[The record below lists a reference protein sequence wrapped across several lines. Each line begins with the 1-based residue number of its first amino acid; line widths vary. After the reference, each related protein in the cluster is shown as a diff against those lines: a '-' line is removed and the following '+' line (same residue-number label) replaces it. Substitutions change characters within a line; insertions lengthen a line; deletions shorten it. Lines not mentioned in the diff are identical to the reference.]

1 MTNIKYLKEN
11 NLYDAHKQFM
21 RMAEGYLRQENI
33 EEAGEDEDPNAGAD
47 PNAMGGDPN
56 AGGDSNAMGADPNAG
71 MDPNAMGGDPNAGM
85 AGDDGSGAGADPN
98 AGMDPNAMTGD
109 MGADPSAMGE
119 DPTAMDADPN
129 AMGGEMPSSEDD
141 EEVIDVDDLTNAQE
155 KLNDK
160 ENAVG
165 RHVEKVDDK
174 LKQLGQVLDK
184 IEQMIDNNNSEIE
197 ALKGEFKKRNPTQTE
212 KLNLRS
218 LDSYPFNV
226 KPTDY
231 WRQKGIDSNYEA
243 YSDNQEPT
251 TQEYKITNDDVDNI
265 NDNEIANSFFIDDD
279 LKQDINKIFGL
290 S

>member
-11 NLYDAHKQFM
+11 NLYNAHKQFM

-33 EEAGEDEDPNAGAD
+33 EEAGEDEDPNAGANPNAGMDPNGGAD

-56 AGGDSNAMGADPNAG
+56 AGADHSGGADPNAAA
-71 MDPNAMGGDPNAGM
+71 DPNAMGDDPNAGM
-85 AGDDGSGAGADPN
+85 NPGT
-98 AGMDPNAMTGD
+98 MTGD
-109 MGADPSAMGE
+109 MGADP
-119 DPTAMDADPN
+119 N
-129 AMGGEMPSSEDD
+129 AMGDEMAAPEDD
-141 EEVIDVDDLTNAQE
+141 EDVIDVDDLTNAQE

-231 WRQKGIDSNYEA
+231 WNQKGIDSNYEA
-243 YSDNQEPT
+243 YADNQEPT

>member
-11 NLYDAHKQFM
+11 NLYNAHKQFM

-47 PNAMGGDPN
+47 PNAGM
-56 AGGDSNAMGADPNAG
+56 DSNGGA
-71 MDPNAMGGDPNAGM
+71 DPNAMGGDPNAGM
-85 AGDDGSGAGADPN
+85 AGDDGSGEGVDPN
-98 AGMDPNAMTGD
+98 AGMDSNAMGDDPNAMEGD
-109 MGADPSAMGE
+109 T
-119 DPTAMDADPN
+119 TAMDADPN
-129 AMGGEMPSSEDD
+129 AMDGEMQAPEDD
-141 EEVIDVDDLTNAQE
+141 EDVIDVDDLTNAQE

-231 WRQKGIDSNYEA
+231 WKQKGMDSNYEA

>member
-11 NLYDAHKQFM
+11 NLYNAHKQFM
-21 RMAEGYLRQENI
+21 RLAEGYLRQENI

-56 AGGDSNAMGADPNAG
+56 AGADPNAMGADSTAG
-71 MDPNAMGGDPNAGM
+71 ADPNAMGGDPNAGM
-85 AGDDGSGAGADPN
+85 AGDDGSGEGVDPN
-98 AGMDPNAMTGD
+98 AGMDSNAMGDDPNAMEG
-109 MGADPSAMGE
+109 

-129 AMGGEMPSSEDD
+129 AMDGEMQAPEDD
-141 EEVIDVDDLTNAQE
+141 EDVIDVDDLTNAQE

>member
-1 MTNIKYLKEN
+1 MTNVKYLKEN
-11 NLYDAHKQFM
+11 NLYNAHKQFM

-47 PNAMGGDPN
+47 PNAMG
-56 AGGDSNAMGADPNAG
+56 ADPNAG
-71 MDPNAMGGDPNAGM
+71 MDPNGGV
-85 AGDDGSGAGADPN
+85 DPN

-109 MGADPSAMGE
+109 MGADP
-119 DPTAMDADPN
+119 N
-129 AMGGEMPSSEDD
+129 ATGGEMPSSEDD
-141 EEVIDVDDLTNAQE
+141 EEVIDVDDLTDAQE

-174 LKQLGQVLDK
+174 LKQLGLVLDK

-218 LDSYPFNV
+218 LDSYPYNV

-231 WRQKGIDSNYEA
+231 WKQKGIDSNYEA
-243 YSDNQEPT
+243 YADNQEPT

-265 NDNEIANSFFIDDD
+265 NDNEVANSFFIDDD

>member
-33 EEAGEDEDPNAGAD
+33 EEAGEDEDPNAGTDPNAGAD
-47 PNAMGGDPN
+47 PNAMGGD
-56 AGGDSNAMGADPNAG
+56 MGADPNGGGMPDGETDPNAG
-71 MDPNAMGGDPNAGM
+71 ADPNAMGGDMGEDPNAGGM
-85 AGDDGSGAGADPN
+85 PDAGADPN
-98 AGMDPNAMTGD
+98 MDPNAMTGD
-109 MGADPSAMGE
+109 VAE
-119 DPTAMDADPN
+119 DPN
-129 AMGGEMPSSEDD
+129 AMGDETPAPEDD
-141 EEVIDVDDLTNAQE
+141 EEVINVDDLTNAQE

-231 WRQKGIDSNYEA
+231 WKQKGMDSNYEA

-251 TQEYKITNDDVDNI
+251 TKEYKITNDDVDNI
-265 NDNEIANSFFIDDD
+265 NDNEIADSFFIDDD

>member
-33 EEAGEDEDPNAGAD
+33 EEAGEDEDPNAGTDPNAGSDPNAMGGDMGADPNAGGMPDGEADPNAGAD
-47 PNAMGGDPN
+47 PNAMGGD
-56 AGGDSNAMGADPNAG
+56 MGEDPNVGG
-71 MDPNAMGGDPNAGM
+71 MPD
-85 AGDDGSGAGADPN
+85 AGANPN
-98 AGMDPNAMTGD
+98 MDPNAMTGD
-109 MGADPSAMGE
+109 VAE
-119 DPTAMDADPN
+119 DPN
-129 AMGGEMPSSEDD
+129 AMSDEMPAPEDD

-155 KLNDK
+155 KLNNK

-231 WRQKGIDSNYEA
+231 WKQKGMDSNYEA

-251 TQEYKITNDDVDNI
+251 TKEYKITNDDVDNI
-265 NDNEIANSFFIDDD
+265 NDNEVANSFFIDDD

>member
-11 NLYDAHKQFM
+11 NLYNAHKQFM

-33 EEAGEDEDPNAGAD
+33 EEAGEDEDPNAGANLNAGMDPNGGAD

-56 AGGDSNAMGADPNAG
+56 AGA
-71 MDPNAMGGDPNAGM
+71 DPNAMGGDPNAGM
-85 AGDDGSGAGADPN
+85 AADDGSGEGVDPN
-98 AGMDPNAMTGD
+98 DGMDPNAM
-109 MGADPSAMGE
+109 GE
-119 DPTAMDADPN
+119 DPNAMDADPN
-129 AMGGEMPSSEDD
+129 AMDGEMPAPEDD
-141 EEVIDVDDLTNAQE
+141 EDVIDVDDLTNAQE

-218 LDSYPFNV
+218 LDSYPYNV

-243 YSDNQEPT
+243 YADNQEPT

>member
-11 NLYDAHKQFM
+11 NLYNAHKQFM

-33 EEAGEDEDPNAGAD
+33 EEAGEDEDPNAGANPNGGMSPNGGAD

-56 AGGDSNAMGADPNAG
+56 AGADPNAMGDDPNAGMDGDDGSGEGIDPNAG
-71 MDPNAMGGDPNAGM
+71 MDPNAMGEDPN
-85 AGDDGSGAGADPN
+85 
-98 AGMDPNAMTGD
+98 
-109 MGADPSAMGE
+109 
-119 DPTAMDADPN
+119 AMDADPN
-129 AMGGEMPSSEDD
+129 AMDGEMPAPEDD
-141 EEVIDVDDLTNAQE
+141 EDVIDVDDLTNAQE

-218 LDSYPFNV
+218 LDSYPYNV

-243 YSDNQEPT
+243 YADNQEPT

>member
-47 PNAMGGDPN
+47 SNAGMDPN
-56 AGGDSNAMGADPNAG
+56 GGADPNAMGADSTAG
-71 MDPNAMGGDPNAGM
+71 ADPNAMGGDPNAGM
-85 AGDDGSGAGADPN
+85 AGDDGSGEGVDPN
-98 AGMDPNAMTGD
+98 ASMDPNAMGE
-109 MGADPSAMGE
+109 DPNAMEG
-119 DPTAMDADPN
+119 DPTAMD
-129 AMGGEMPSSEDD
+129 GEMPAPEDD
-141 EEVIDVDDLTNAQE
+141 EDVIDVDDLTNAQE

-218 LDSYPFNV
+218 LDSYPYNV

-243 YSDNQEPT
+243 YADNQEPT

>member
-11 NLYDAHKQFM
+11 NLYNAHKQFM

-33 EEAGEDEDPNAGAD
+33 EEAGEDEDPNAGTD
-47 PNAMGGDPN
+47 PNAGMDPNAGAPMDGGGDANMGGDPN
-56 AGGDSNAMGADPNAG
+56 MGADPNGSMDPNAG
-71 MDPNAMGGDPNAGM
+71 APMDGGGDPNAMGGDPNAGM
-85 AGDDGSGAGADPN
+85 DPST
-98 AGMDPNAMTGD
+98 MTGD

-119 DPTAMDADPN
+119 D
-129 AMGGEMPSSEDD
+129 MPVPEDD

-231 WRQKGIDSNYEA
+231 WKQKGIDSNYEA
-243 YSDNQEPT
+243 YADNQEPT
-251 TQEYKITNDDVDNI
+251 TKEYKITNDDVDNI

>member
-11 NLYDAHKQFM
+11 NLYNAHKQFM

-33 EEAGEDEDPNAGAD
+33 EEAGEDEDPNAGAS
-47 PNAMGGDPN
+47 PNAMGSDPN
-56 AGGDSNAMGADPNAG
+56 AGGDPNAMGADSTAG
-71 MDPNAMGGDPNAGM
+71 ADPNAMGGDPNAGM
-85 AGDDGSGAGADPN
+85 AGDDGSGEGVDPN
-98 AGMDPNAMTGD
+98 TGMDPNAMGD
-109 MGADPSAMGE
+109 DPNAMEG
-119 DPTAMDADPN
+119 DPNAMDADPN
-129 AMGGEMPSSEDD
+129 AMDGEMSAPEDD
-141 EEVIDVDDLTNAQE
+141 EDVIDVDDLTNAQE

-231 WRQKGIDSNYEA
+231 WKQKGMDSNYEA
-243 YSDNQEPT
+243 YADNQEPT

>member
-56 AGGDSNAMGADPNAG
+56 AG
-71 MDPNAMGGDPNAGM
+71 M
-85 AGDDGSGAGADPN
+85 AGDDGSGD
-98 AGMDPNAMTGD
+98 GMDPNAMPGD
-109 MGADPSAMGE
+109 MGADPNAMG
-119 DPTAMDADPN
+119 DDSTAMGGDPN

>member
-47 PNAMGGDPN
+47 PNVGTDPN
-56 AGGDSNAMGADPNAG
+56 GGV
-71 MDPNAMGGDPNAGM
+71 DPNAMGGDPNAMGADPTAGANAGADPNDGM
-85 AGDDGSGAGADPN
+85 DPNARMATDDGSDAGVDPN

-109 MGADPSAMGE
+109 MGEDPSAMG
-119 DPTAMDADPN
+119 D
-129 AMGGEMPSSEDD
+129 EMPNPEDD
-141 EEVIDVDDLTNAQE
+141 EDVIDVDDLTNAQE

-184 IEQMIDNNNSEIE
+184 IEQMIDNNNTEIE

-231 WRQKGIDSNYEA
+231 WKQKGMDSNYEA
-243 YSDNQEPT
+243 YSDNNEPT
-251 TQEYKITNDDVDNI
+251 TKEYKITNDDVDNI

>member
-33 EEAGEDEDPNAGAD
+33 EEAGEDEDPNAGTDPNAGSDPNAMGGDMGADPNSGGMPDGEADPNAGAD
-47 PNAMGGDPN
+47 PNAMGGDMGEDPN
-56 AGGDSNAMGADPNAG
+56 AGGMPD
-71 MDPNAMGGDPNAGM
+71 
-85 AGDDGSGAGADPN
+85 AGADPN
-98 AGMDPNAMTGD
+98 MDPNAMTGD
-109 MGADPSAMGE
+109 VAEG
-119 DPTAMDADPN
+119 PN
-129 AMGGEMPSSEDD
+129 AMGDETPAPDDD

-231 WRQKGIDSNYEA
+231 WKQKGMDSNYEA

-251 TQEYKITNDDVDNI
+251 TKEYKITNDDVDNI
-265 NDNEIANSFFIDDD
+265 NDNEVANSFFIDDD

>member
-11 NLYDAHKQFM
+11 NLYNAHKQFM

-47 PNAMGGDPN
+47 PNAGMDPNGGADPNAMGGDPN
-56 AGGDSNAMGADPNAG
+56 AGADPNAMGGDTNAGADPNAG
-71 MDPNAMGGDPNAGM
+71 MDPNADM
-85 AGDDGSGAGADPN
+85 AGDDGSDAGADPN

-109 MGADPSAMGE
+109 MGADPN
-119 DPTAMDADPN
+119 AMD
-129 AMGGEMPSSEDD
+129 GEMPAPEDD
-141 EEVIDVDDLTNAQE
+141 EEVIDVDDLTDAQE

-231 WRQKGIDSNYEA
+231 WKQKGMDSNYEA

>member
-11 NLYDAHKQFM
+11 NLYNAHKQFM

-47 PNAMGGDPN
+47 PNAGMDPNGGADPNTMGGDPN
-56 AGGDSNAMGADPNAG
+56 AGA
-71 MDPNAMGGDPNAGM
+71 DPNAMGGDTNAGADSNAGMDPNAGM
-85 AGDDGSGAGADPN
+85 AGDDGSDAGADPN

-109 MGADPSAMGE
+109 MGADPSAM
-119 DPTAMDADPN
+119 D
-129 AMGGEMPSSEDD
+129 GEMPAPEDD
-141 EEVIDVDDLTNAQE
+141 EEVIDVDDLTDAQE

-231 WRQKGIDSNYEA
+231 WKQKGMDSNYEA

-279 LKQDINKIFGL
+279 LKQDINKIFGV

>member
-1 MTNIKYLKEN
+1 MTNVKYLKEN
-11 NLYDAHKQFM
+11 NLYNAHKQFM

-47 PNAMGGDPN
+47 PNAMG
-56 AGGDSNAMGADPNAG
+56 ADPNAG
-71 MDPNAMGGDPNAGM
+71 MDPNGGVDPNAGI
-85 AGDDGSGAGADPN
+85 
-98 AGMDPNAMTGD
+98 DPNAMTGD
-109 MGADPSAMGE
+109 MGADP
-119 DPTAMDADPN
+119 N
-129 AMGGEMPSSEDD
+129 ATGGEMPSSEDD
-141 EEVIDVDDLTNAQE
+141 EEVIDVDDLTDAQE

-174 LKQLGQVLDK
+174 LKQLGLVLDK

-218 LDSYPFNV
+218 LDSYPYNV

-231 WRQKGIDSNYEA
+231 WKQKGIDSNYEA
-243 YSDNQEPT
+243 YADNQEPT

-265 NDNEIANSFFIDDD
+265 NDNEVANSFFIDDD

>member
-11 NLYDAHKQFM
+11 NLYNAHKQFM

-33 EEAGEDEDPNAGAD
+33 EEAGEDEDPNAGANPNAGMSPNGGAD

-56 AGGDSNAMGADPNAG
+56 AGADPNAMGDDPNAGMDGDDGSGEGIDPNAG
-71 MDPNAMGGDPNAGM
+71 MDPNAMGEDPN
-85 AGDDGSGAGADPN
+85 
-98 AGMDPNAMTGD
+98 
-109 MGADPSAMGE
+109 
-119 DPTAMDADPN
+119 AMDADPN
-129 AMGGEMPSSEDD
+129 AMDGEMPAPEDD
-141 EEVIDVDDLTNAQE
+141 EDVIDVDDLTNAQE

-218 LDSYPFNV
+218 LDSYPYNV

-243 YSDNQEPT
+243 YADNQEPT

>member
-11 NLYDAHKQFM
+11 NLYNAHKQFM

-47 PNAMGGDPN
+47 PNVDMDPN
-56 AGGDSNAMGADPNAG
+56 GGADPNA
-71 MDPNAMGGDPNAGM
+71 
-85 AGDDGSGAGADPN
+85 
-98 AGMDPNAMTGD
+98 
-109 MGADPSAMGE
+109 MGE
-119 DPTAMDADPN
+119 DPNAMDADPN
-129 AMGGEMPSSEDD
+129 AMDGEMPTPEDD
-141 EEVIDVDDLTNAQE
+141 EDVIDVDDLTNAQE

-231 WRQKGIDSNYEA
+231 WKQKGMDSNYEA
-243 YSDNQEPT
+243 YADNQEPT

>member
-11 NLYDAHKQFM
+11 NLYNAHKQFM

-47 PNAMGGDPN
+47 PNAGMGPN
-56 AGGDSNAMGADPNAG
+56 GGAG
-71 MDPNAMGGDPNAGM
+71 PNAMGGDPNAGADPNAM
-85 AGDDGSGAGADPN
+85 GDDPNAGADPSGGIDPNAAADPNAMGDDPN
-98 AGMDPNAMTGD
+98 AGMNPGTMTGD
-109 MGADPSAMGE
+109 MGADP
-119 DPTAMDADPN
+119 N
-129 AMGGEMPSSEDD
+129 AMGDDMAAPEDD
-141 EEVIDVDDLTNAQE
+141 EDVIDVDDLTNAQE

-231 WRQKGIDSNYEA
+231 WKQKGIDSNYEA
-243 YSDNQEPT
+243 YADNQEPT

>member
-11 NLYDAHKQFM
+11 NLYNAHKQFM

-47 PNAMGGDPN
+47 PNAGMDPNGGADPNTMGGDPN
-56 AGGDSNAMGADPNAG
+56 AGA
-71 MDPNAMGGDPNAGM
+71 DPNAMGGDTNAGADSNAGMDPNAGM
-85 AGDDGSGAGADPN
+85 AGDDGSDAGADPN

-109 MGADPSAMGE
+109 MGADPSAM
-119 DPTAMDADPN
+119 D
-129 AMGGEMPSSEDD
+129 GEMPAPEDD
-141 EEVIDVDDLTNAQE
+141 EEVIDVDDLTDAQE

-231 WRQKGIDSNYEA
+231 WKQKGMDSNYEA

>member
-11 NLYDAHKQFM
+11 NLYNAHKQFM

-47 PNAMGGDPN
+47 SNAGMDPN
-56 AGGDSNAMGADPNAG
+56 GGADPNAMGADSTAG
-71 MDPNAMGGDPNAGM
+71 ADPNAMGGDPNAGM
-85 AGDDGSGAGADPN
+85 AGDDGSGEGVDPN
-98 AGMDPNAMTGD
+98 AGMDPNAMGE
-109 MGADPSAMGE
+109 DPNAMEG
-119 DPTAMDADPN
+119 DPTAMD
-129 AMGGEMPSSEDD
+129 GEMPAPEDD
-141 EEVIDVDDLTNAQE
+141 EDVIDVDDLTNAQE

-218 LDSYPFNV
+218 LDSYPYNV

-243 YSDNQEPT
+243 YADNQEPT

>member
-11 NLYDAHKQFM
+11 NLYNAHKQFM

-47 PNAMGGDPN
+47 SNAGMDPN
-56 AGGDSNAMGADPNAG
+56 GGADPNAMGADSTAG
-71 MDPNAMGGDPNAGM
+71 ADPNAMGGDPNAGM
-85 AGDDGSGAGADPN
+85 AGDDGSGEGVDPN
-98 AGMDPNAMTGD
+98 AGMDPNAMGEE
-109 MGADPSAMGE
+109 PNAMEG

-129 AMGGEMPSSEDD
+129 AMDGEMPAPEDD
-141 EEVIDVDDLTNAQE
+141 EDVIDVDDLTNAQE

-226 KPTDY
+226 KPMDY

-243 YSDNQEPT
+243 YADNQEPT

>member
-11 NLYDAHKQFM
+11 NLYNAHKQFM

-56 AGGDSNAMGADPNAG
+56 AGGNPNAMGGDPNAGADPNA
-71 MDPNAMGGDPNAGM
+71 MGDDPNAGM
-85 AGDDGSGAGADPN
+85 AGDDGSGEGVDPN
-98 AGMDPNAMTGD
+98 ASMDPNAMGD
-109 MGADPSAMGE
+109 DPNAMGG
-119 DPTAMDADPN
+119 DSTAMDADPN
-129 AMGGEMPSSEDD
+129 AMDGEMPSPEDD
-141 EEVIDVDDLTNAQE
+141 EDVIDVDDLTNAQE

-243 YSDNQEPT
+243 YADNQEPT